1 MNREPT
7 YREDKRATG
16 LKAAVFYTHTHT
28 HTHTHLNLAEQ
39 DLDNRT
45 IFDKSQREQNP
56 FGIFCAQ
63 F

>member
-1 MNREPT
+1 MRKVPT

-45 IFDKSQREQNP
+45 IFDKVQREQRP
-56 FGIFCAQ
+56 FGFFCAT

>member
-16 LKAAVFYTHTHT
+16 LKAAVFYTHTH
-28 HTHTHLNLAEQ
+28 LNLAEQ
-39 DLDNRT
+39 DLDNRA
-45 IFDKSQREQNP
+45 IFDKIQREQRP
-56 FGIFCAQ
+56 FGFFCAT

>member
-1 MNREPT
+1 MNREPI

-28 HTHTHLNLAEQ
+28 HTHINLAEQ

-45 IFDKSQREQNP
+45 IFDKVQREQRP
-56 FGIFCAQ
+56 FGFFCAT

>member
-1 MNREPT
+1 MKREST

-28 HTHTHLNLAEQ
+28 HLNLAEQ
-39 DLDNRT
+39 DLNKNT
-45 IFDKSQREQNP
+45 IFDKFQREQNP

>member
-1 MNREPT
+1 MKREPT

-28 HTHTHLNLAEQ
+28 HTHTHNLAEQ
-39 DLDNRT
+39 DLNKST
-45 IFDKSQREQNP
+45 VFDKSQREQNP
-56 FGIFCAQ
+56 FGIFCAS

>member
-1 MNREPT
+1 MNREPI

-16 LKAAVFYTHTHT
+16 LKAAVFYTHTHI
-28 HTHTHLNLAEQ
+28 NLAEQ

-45 IFDKSQREQNP
+45 IFDKVQREQRP
-56 FGIFCAQ
+56 FGFFCAT

>member
-1 MNREPT
+1 MMKREPT

-28 HTHTHLNLAEQ
+28 HTHLNLAEQ
-39 DLDNRT
+39 ELDKSRV
-45 IFDKSQREQNP
+45 FDKIQRDVVP
-56 FGIFCAQ
+56 FGFFGAA